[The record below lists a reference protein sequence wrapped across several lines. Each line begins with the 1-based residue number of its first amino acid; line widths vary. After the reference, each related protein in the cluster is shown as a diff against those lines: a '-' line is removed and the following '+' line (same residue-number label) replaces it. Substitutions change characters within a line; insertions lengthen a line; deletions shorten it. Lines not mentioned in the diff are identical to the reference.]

1 MQIIPI
7 KTRKFLPPK
16 DNLFLL
22 IKESFRKT
30 RLSEKSVFVF
40 ASKIVAISQG
50 RCFKIGGIEKDKLI
64 KKEADYYLER
74 KEVPGEKV
82 MLTVK
87 DNILIPSSG
96 IDESNGQGYYILWPK
111 NPYQAAQKIYQFIKK
126 HYHLKNLG
134 IIIADSHTTPK
145 RWGTMGIAIA
155 YYGFYP
161 LRDYRGKKD
170 IFGRKLKITQSNV
183 ADSLATAAV
192 LTMGEGLEQTPMAII
207 KNLKNIKFQEFNPTK
222 KNPLKINNK
231 VDIYYPLLNA
241 IKWKKGG
248 KGGKNLPIFYA

>member
-1 MQIIPI
+1 MQITPI

-16 DNLFLL
+16 DNLFSLVR
-22 IKESFRKT
+22 ESFRKI
-30 RLSEKSVFVF
+30 RLTEKSIFVF
-40 ASKIVAISQG
+40 ASKIVAIGQG
-50 RCFKIGGIEKDKLI
+50 RCLKIRSIEKDKLI
-64 KKEADYYLER
+64 KIEADFYIER
-74 KEVPGEKV
+74 NEVPKGKV
-82 MLTVK
+82 MLTIK
-87 DNILIPSSG
+87 NNTLIPSSG

-126 HYHLKNLG
+126 HYHLKNFG

-192 LTMGEGLEQTPMAII
+192 VTMGEGKEQTPIAII
-207 KNLKNIKFQEFNPTK
+207 KNVKNIKFQEFDPTK
-222 KNPLKINNK
+222 DNPLEIEEKE
-231 VDIYYPLLNA
+231 DIYYPLLNTM
-241 IKWKKGG
+241 KWKKG
-248 KGGKNLPIFYA
+248 K